1 MALRCYNRMDR
12 DKAWSGSVYRNHFGK
27 EKEMNEIV
35 RDFIVYIGRKY
46 VKIWRCP
53 TPT

>member
-1 MALRCYNRMDR
+1 MALRCYNKMDR

-27 EKEMNEIV
+27 EKNEIV

-46 VKIWRCP
+46 VKIWRWPKP
-53 TPT
+53 T